1 MRRRYGT
8 VDELLCLVRETGK
21 AGTWAGDRRIAIAAD
36 HVFGRAAIRRL
47 GAERW
52 FVNFS
57 VAVTTCWILSELEL
71 DEYLAGRDVEFP
83 VDVGALRIDWR
94 VEPKTLRALVDHTT
108 ELACTDGLP
117 ASVRSLA
124 GFIARRHLPQQTGA
138 AADAA
143 RRELL
148 TGRPTAEPGDL
159 PNLSSAVTVIDWIA
173 QASRRGPQLRLS
185 YIGGPGLLDVGV
197 LGKHAVSEGGGTP
210 YRAALFHFIEFGY
223 AQLWEHP
230 EADALREVLADAYDW
245 VDTYE
250 QKRAPTPMRG
260 GAVFTQAQDAYLR
273 QIVIGR
279 ICKVLVGR
287 SGWMQ
292 YWDFTNK
299 ASLLAFA
306 AQVRARAVTAR
317 TRELADL
324 LARLMVRQIVQRNR
338 DREYQRALRQQMD
351 KAPAFRRQLWRR
363 VSPAAAVVGAAVGAT
378 GSVIPPWLVTALGAV
393 ALFLVALRIRA
404 ARRRSGFLVPPYQRG
419 LATVSVLLALA
430 YTLPMAATGI
440 LVTGGGGIGWAWAT
454 STATGVL
461 AFTLVVAGLVRLPS
475 RPQLLM
481 SDLVP
486 EVEGVPP
493 YVTDTGKQDLDLWQ
507 EAFTIVVDTPRR
519 LRPTLSR

>member
-8 VDELLCLVRETGK
+8 VDELLRLVRETGT
-21 AGTWAGDRRIAIAAD
+21 AGTWAGDRRIALAAE
-36 HVFGRAAIRRL
+36 HVFGTAAIRHL

-83 VDVGALRIDWR
+83 VDVGVLRIDWR
-94 VEPKTLRALVDHTT
+94 VEPRTLRKLVDHTT

-159 PNLSSAVTVIDWIA
+159 PDLSSAAAVIDWVA

-185 YIGGPGLLDVGV
+185 YFGGPDLVDVGV
-197 LGKHAVSEGGGTP
+197 LGKRVATKGGTP
-210 YRAALFHFIEFGY
+210 YTAALNHFIEFGY

-230 EADALREVLADAYDW
+230 EADALREVLTDAYDW
-245 VDTYE
+245 ADAYE
-250 QKRAPTPMRG
+250 QKRAPTPMHG
-260 GAVFTQAQDAYLR
+260 GAVFTRAQDAYLR

-292 YWDFTNK
+292 YWSFTNK
-299 ASLLAFA
+299 APLLAFA

-338 DREYQRALRQQMD
+338 DREYQRALRQQVD
-351 KAPAFRRQLWRR
+351 KAPAFRRQLLRR
-363 VSPAAAVVGAAVGAT
+363 VSPEAAVVGAAVGAT
-378 GSVIPPWLVTALGAV
+378 GSAIPPWLVTALGAV

-440 LVTGGGGIGWAWAT
+440 LVIDGEGIGWAWAT
-454 STATGVL
+454 STATGLL

-493 YVTDTGKQDLDLWQ
+493 YVTDTGKEDLDLWQ
-507 EAFTIVVDTPRR
+507 EAFTVVVDTPRR
-519 LRPTLSR
+519 PRPTPSQ